1 VAVEDRLHD
10 VWRQQR
16 QPEDLADID
25 FPIRSAS
32 AISVTEPQTPRHPT
46 FLCHHHAR
54 ANALTRVPLGLR
66 HRRDRAGRR
75 ARRSACARRAEA
87 MFSELL
93 D

>member
-32 AISVTEPQTPRHPT
+32 AISVTEP
-46 FLCHHHAR
+46 
-54 ANALTRVPLGLR
+54 
-66 HRRDRAGRR
+66 
-75 ARRSACARRAEA
+75 
-87 MFSELL
+87 
-93 D
+93 